1 MASSKVVC
9 ACILVILVISS
20 EADARRL
27 VETTCNGKEGAC
39 KGGIVVEGYGGFSA
53 KQKMATA
60 TSTEQVGESMPTTT
74 TDSRP
79 TAPGNS
85 PGIGNKGKIN
95 N

>member
-1 MASSKVVC
+1 MTA
-9 ACILVILVISS
+9 
-20 EADARRL
+20 
-27 VETTCNGKEGAC
+27 TCNGKEGAC
-39 KGGIVVEGYGGFSA
+39 KGGVVVVEGYGGFSA

-60 TSTEQVGESMPTTT
+60 TSSEQVGEGMPATT

-85 PGIGNKGKIN
+85 PGIGNRGKTN